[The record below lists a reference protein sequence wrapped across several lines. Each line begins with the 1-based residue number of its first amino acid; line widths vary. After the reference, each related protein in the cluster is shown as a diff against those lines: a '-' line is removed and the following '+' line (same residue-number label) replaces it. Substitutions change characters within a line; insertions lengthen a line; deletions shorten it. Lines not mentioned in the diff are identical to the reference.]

1 MVSSIGR
8 KGSLALMWHN
18 DIDLKIVNFSNN
30 HISFE
35 IRLDN
40 MGTKCVLIESYGSP
54 ETYKRAAFKDF
65 LDWLNLG
72 IEKSLCVF
80 GDFNEITSLQDEKVG
95 GKICPRRQMEEF
107 KLAL

>member
-1 MVSSIGR
+1 MSKWKKIRNRVGYSNYFMVSSIGR

-65 LDWLNLG
+65 LD
-72 IEKSLCVF
+72 
-80 GDFNEITSLQDEKVG
+80 
-95 GKICPRRQMEEF
+95 
-107 KLAL
+107 